1 MDTLHYTCGFGT
13 GLRWGSA
20 STETGMSRLA
30 LSDTDKQ
37 ARDWFVETTTGL
49 GCKVVV
55 DAMGNTFAVR
65 PGRRNDVAPI
75 YAGSHLDTQ
84 PAAGRYDGI
93 LGILA
98 GVEMLNLLR
107 DHDVE
112 TEYPIG
118 VVNWTNEEGARFPL
132 SMVSSGVWAEKIPL
146 ERAHDLKEVG
156 GGSATMKSE
165 LERIGYLGSVPASY
179 RSTPMTAH
187 FELHIEQGPILEA
200 EKQKIGVVQGV
211 QAYKWFTIDVEGRAS
226 HTGTTPFSARADAL
240 LMASRMIAHSNRVA
254 SKHSALA
261 STGILTLSPGSVN
274 TVPGNVRFSLDVR
287 APLDETMEAVEAELK
302 RDFAALARGDLV
314 EGEPSQ
320 ATEHQ
325 RLPLSVNWTTDF
337 VSPAVLFHQDCI
349 SAVRAA
355 AKSVLGDDALYRDM
369 RSGAG
374 HDSVYASGIIPTSM
388 IFVPSRNGISHHPEE
403 WTSPEDCALGAEV
416 LCKSILRYDQM
427 MAKS

>member
-1 MDTLHYTCGFGT
+1 
-13 GLRWGSA
+13 
-20 STETGMSRLA
+20 MS
-30 LSDTDKQ
+30 
-37 ARDWFVETTTGL
+37 
-49 GCKVVV
+49 
-55 DAMGNTFAVR
+55 
-65 PGRRNDVAPI
+65 
-75 YAGSHLDTQ
+75 
-84 PAAGRYDGI
+84 
-93 LGILA
+93 
-98 GVEMLNLLR
+98 
-107 DHDVE
+107 
-112 TEYPIG
+112 
-118 VVNWTNEEGARFPL
+118 
-132 SMVSSGVWAEKIPL
+132 SSGVWAEKIPL
-146 ERAHDLKEVG
+146 ERAYDLQEVG
-156 GGSATMKSE
+156 GGTATMKSE

-179 RSTPMTAH
+179 RSNPMTAH

-254 SKHSALA
+254 TKHSALA

-287 APLDETMEAVEAELK
+287 APVDETVEAVETELK
-302 RDFAALARGDLV
+302 RDFTILAQGGSV

-320 ATEHQ
+320 ATAYQ
-325 RLPLSVNWTTDF
+325 PLPLSVNWTTDF

-355 AKSVLGDDALYRDM
+355 AKSVLGDNTLYRDM

-374 HDSVYASGIIPTSM
+374 HDSVYTSGIIPTTM

-416 LCKSILRYDQM
+416 LCHSVLRYDQR

>member
-1 MDTLHYTCGFGT
+1 
-13 GLRWGSA
+13 
-20 STETGMSRLA
+20 
-30 LSDTDKQ
+30 
-37 ARDWFVETTTGL
+37 
-49 GCKVVV
+49 
-55 DAMGNTFAVR
+55 
-65 PGRRNDVAPI
+65 
-75 YAGSHLDTQ
+75 
-84 PAAGRYDGI
+84 
-93 LGILA
+93 
-98 GVEMLNLLR
+98 
-107 DHDVE
+107 
-112 TEYPIG
+112 
-118 VVNWTNEEGARFPL
+118 
-132 SMVSSGVWAEKIPL
+132 MVSSGVWAEKIPL
-146 ERAHDLKEVG
+146 ERAHSSQEVG

-211 QAYKWFTIDVEGRAS
+211 QAYKWFTVDVEGRAS

-254 SKHSALA
+254 SRHSALA

-287 APLDETMEAVEAELK
+287 APVDETVEAVEAELK
-302 RDFAALARGDLV
+302 RDFAILARGGSV
-314 EGEPSQ
+314 EGESSQ
-320 ATEHQ
+320 STVHQ
-325 RLPLSVNWTTDF
+325 CLPLSVNWTTDF
-337 VSPAVLFHQDCI
+337 VSPAVLFHKDCI
-349 SAVRAA
+349 SVVRAA

-374 HDSVYASGIIPTSM
+374 HDSVYTSGIIPTSM

-416 LCKSILRYDQM
+416 LCQSVLRYDQM
-427 MAKS
+427 MAKV